1 MKPSLGQIIIYSGIL
16 IGNLEW
22 ILAAAY
28 AGITYFPDNGTHQAQ
43 VTFLLVQPAF
53 YLFVYI
59 LYIGQHNDCYSMK
72 ERC

>member
-1 MKPSLGQIIIYSGIL
+1 MKTSLGQIIIYSGIL

-28 AGITYFPDNGTHQAQ
+28 AGITFFPDEGHYKAQ
-43 VTFLLVQPAF
+43 VVFLLVQPAF
-53 YLFVYI
+53 YLFVYV
-59 LYIGQHNDCYSMK
+59 LYIGQHNDCHSMK